1 MDNQEDNA
9 TRKKPNVFLNV
20 FCFLLPFP
28 VTFFLPA
35 GISILAAL
43 ALDRF
48 IYDHAIVLAIPITY
62 IVFIALEIALFIKLV
77 KIASS
82 PRSKAA
88 AQSLLYGANSIIPIF
103 VMLFLLSIAFR

>member
-1 MDNQEDNA
+1 MQREKRPNA
-9 TRKKPNVFLNV
+9 FLNV
-20 FCFLLPFP
+20 CCFLLPFP

-48 IYDHAIVLAIPITY
+48 IYDPYGPTLVVAIPITY
-62 IVFIALEIALFIKLV
+62 IVFIALVIALFIKLV

-88 AQSLLYGANSIIPIF
+88 AQSLLYGASSIIPICL
-103 VMLFLLSIAFR
+103 MLFLLSIAFR